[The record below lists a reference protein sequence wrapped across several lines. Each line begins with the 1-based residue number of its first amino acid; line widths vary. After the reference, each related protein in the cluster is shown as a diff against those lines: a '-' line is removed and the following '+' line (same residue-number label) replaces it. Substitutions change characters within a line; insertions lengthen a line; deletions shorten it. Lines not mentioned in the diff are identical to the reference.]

1 MHKFEKTGYRPIF
14 KVAKIEWCSLMAG
27 ARKSNYL
34 INIIINIIKE
44 STSGKIFHKCPYEGK
59 LEITSQAMKNNKL
72 LSIYPQGKYRI
83 DFKICNDHN
92 DILVYFELEVEITL
106 D

>member
-14 KVAKIEWCSLMAG
+14 KVTKIEWCFLMAG

-34 INIIINIIKE
+34 FNIIINIIKE
-44 STSGKIFHKCPYEGK
+44 STSGKIFHKCRNEGK

-72 LSIYPQGKYRI
+72 LSICPQGKYRI
-83 DFKICNDHN
+83 DFKIFNDHN
-92 DILVYFELEVEITL
+92 DVLVYFEVEVGIIL